1 MRQKVHWI
9 IDDDNDDDDGA
20 GEHCSLF
27 LLLSFA

>member
-9 IDDDNDDDDGA
+9 IDDDNDDDGA